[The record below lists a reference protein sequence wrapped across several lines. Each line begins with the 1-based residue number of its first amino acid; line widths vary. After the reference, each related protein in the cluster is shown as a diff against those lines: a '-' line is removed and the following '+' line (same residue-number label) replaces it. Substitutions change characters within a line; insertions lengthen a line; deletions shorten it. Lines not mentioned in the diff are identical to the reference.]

1 MGTFEFRKLFRADA
15 VVRVDYKT
23 TSGPLCAGVSFSKN
37 LSQTGINIIIPEKM
51 DKDLELK
58 MKIYIENSGNPV
70 EAKGKIVWQSPCK
83 YVPKSGKKYYTTGV
97 QIIDMSSEDAIR
109 ESDFVRNF
117 LVNRSEEQNKD
128 IVERIEHLREEKG
141 K

>member
-23 TSGPLCAGVSFSKN
+23 TSGPLCSGVSFSKN
-37 LSQTGINIIIPEKM
+37 LSQTGINIIIPDRI
-51 DKDLELK
+51 DKDTELK
-58 MKIYIENSGNPV
+58 MEIHIANSGKPV
-70 EAKGKIVWQSPCK
+70 QAKGKIVWQSPCK

-117 LVNRSEEQNKD
+117 LVKRSEEQNKE
-128 IVERIEHLREEKG
+128 IVERIEHLKEEGSK
-141 K
+141 